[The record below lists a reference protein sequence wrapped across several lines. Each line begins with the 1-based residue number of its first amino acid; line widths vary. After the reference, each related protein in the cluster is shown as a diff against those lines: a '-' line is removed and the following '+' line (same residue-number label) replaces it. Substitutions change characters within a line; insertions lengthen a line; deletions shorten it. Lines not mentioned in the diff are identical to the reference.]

1 MAVSIG
7 QDFNSAIGETTTSG
21 EAAVAQSATFD
32 RLPPAG
38 VLIEVST
45 PNTEVAEGSSVGV
58 QIQGFG
64 PDAAGAT
71 YDYVIIGSNG
81 FGSSDLVDGS
91 LTGSVTLDSVGNG
104 LLQGDIKDDAVD
116 GGESFTVQISAAPG
130 LAVVTDPITVT
141 DTPGPTPTLQVSSSN
156 SAVDD
161 GDELFFSIT
170 SSELEAGTEV
180 AWQLNGI
187 SSADVDGAATSGT
200 VFLDSD
206 GTASVPFQISDEV
219 SFDGSQSVSFTV
231 EAAGLSAS
239 SVVVINAQIFLRL
252 SRFLPPI
259 LTSSPT
265 KLQLASPSSLLM
277 KPLVRTTKSA
287 AMLMVPFSTLVL
299 REVSLFQISK
309 PLVSKL
315 SRYSL
320 TTLR

>member
-1 MAVSIG
+1 MLFLTHLADQSIAQRYTGWLAVSIG

-21 EAAVAQSATFD
+21 EAAVAQSAAFD
-32 RLPPAG
+32 SLPPAG

-104 LLQGDIKDDAVD
+104 LLQIDIKDDAVD

-141 DTPGPTPTLQVSSSN
+141 DILDQPPRFRFLPVTPPSMMAMSCS
-156 SAVDD
+156 
-161 GDELFFSIT
+161 SIT

-180 AWQLNGI
+180 AWRSMALALQMSTALQLQAPF
-187 SSADVDGAATSGT
+187 SSILMEQPR
-200 VFLDSD
+200 F
-206 GTASVPFQISDEV
+206 
-219 SFDGSQSVSFTV
+219 
-231 EAAGLSAS
+231 
-239 SVVVINAQIFLRL
+239 L
-252 SRFLPPI
+252 SR
-259 LTSSPT
+259 S
-265 KLQLASPSSLLM
+265 LM
-277 KPLVRTTKSA
+277 K
-287 AMLMVPFSTLVL
+287 
-299 REVSLFQISK
+299 
-309 PLVSKL
+309 
-315 SRYSL
+315 
-320 TTLR
+320 